1 MNQRVS
7 KIGRKAI
14 ILFAMVLALMPVAAG
29 AKIDGV
35 TGTTF
40 NLTAKDG
47 YIVTGGALVG
57 SADSGRM
64 YMWGYALGSGA
75 MQYPGPTLI
84 LNQGDTIIVN
94 LTNSLTVPVS
104 IVFPG
109 QTVTAGGGIPGLIT
123 QEAPPGGIVSY
134 TFVASRPGTYIYQ
147 SGTRPELQ
155 VEMGLLGAIIVRP
168 TIGPSCPALAAD
180 PARPTRGYAYC
191 TTDAYYDREYLFLT
205 TEIDPDIHNLV
216 EFGNL
221 VQVDNSKRH
230 STAWFFNGR
239 AFPDTMADPNAAW
252 LPTQPYNTMPL
263 MHPGEKVL
271 ARLIGGGRDLH
282 PFHTHGQ
289 NHLVIARD
297 GNLLK
302 TAAGTSVD
310 LSVSDYTTTSV
321 PGETAD
327 LIWGPWTGAKLGWDV
342 YGDPTVYPH
351 TCTPDLTGFDP
362 VTFEWC
368 ADHGKPLPVQLPAPS
383 LLFFGPM
390 YGGTPFLGISGDL
403 PTLNPDGTV
412 HSQQNPL
419 GGISFMWHSHSERE
433 LTSNNIFIGG
443 MATMALVVPFSVP
456 IP

>member
-1 MNQRVS
+1 MNEKVLR
-7 KIGRKAI
+7 IGRKATVLI
-14 ILFAMVLALMPVAAG
+14 AMLLVVMPVAAG
-29 AKIDGV
+29 ATIDGV

-47 YIVTGGALVG
+47 YIVTGGTSIGGTDL
-57 SADSGRM
+57 GRM
-64 YMWGYALGSGA
+64 YMWGYALGSGS

-84 LNQGDTIIVN
+84 LNQGDTITVN

-104 IVFPG
+104 IAFPG
-109 QTVTAGGGIPGLIT
+109 QAVTTTGGIPGLLT
-123 QEAPPGGIVSY
+123 QEAPPGGTVTY
-134 TFVASRPGTYIYQ
+134 TFVASQPGTYTYQ

-155 VEMGLLGAIIVRP
+155 VEMGLVGAIIIRP
-168 TIGPSCPALAAD
+168 ILGPNCPALSAD

-191 TTDAYYDREYLFLT
+191 NADAYFDREYLFLT
-205 TEIDPDIHNLV
+205 TEIDPDLHKLV

-221 VQVDNSKRH
+221 AQVDNSKRH
-230 STAWFFNGR
+230 AADWFFNGR
-239 AFPDTMADPNAAW
+239 AFPDTMADPNVAW
-252 LPTQPYNTMPL
+252 LPTQPYNAMPL

-271 ARLIGGGRDLH
+271 ARLIGGGRNLH

-297 GNLLK
+297 GKLLK
-302 TAAGTSVD
+302 SAASTTVD

-327 LIWGPWTGAKLGWDV
+327 LIWGPWTGAQLGWDV

-351 TCTPDLTGFDP
+351 TCTNPTGLDP

-368 ADHGKPLPVQLPAPS
+368 PDHGKPFPVQLPAPS
-383 LLFFGPM
+383 FLFFGPM
-390 YGGTPFLGISGDL
+390 YGGTPWLGVSGDL
-403 PTLNPDGTV
+403 PPLNVDGTV
-412 HSQQNPL
+412 HVQQNPL
-419 GGISFMWHSHSERE
+419 AGISFMWHSHSERE
-433 LTSNNIFIGG
+433 LTNNNIFIGG
-443 MATMALVVPFSVP
+443 MATMALVVPLSVP